1 MERTILLLRK
11 KKGFFG
17 LLRKHALSMGFSD
30 DGVSSLVQAVKE
42 HRKFKQLA
50 CYSIE
55 CVAKVG
61 FSLGLVK
68 HSLSALKPTN

>member
-1 MERTILLLRK
+1 MPYIK
-11 KKGFFG
+11 
-17 LLRKHALSMGFSD
+17 D
-30 DGVSSLVQAVKE
+30 DGVPSLVQAVKE

-61 FSLGLVK
+61 RNPFQEGRLSSFSQQRGRYAGEAG
-68 HSLSALKPTN
+68 SPPGI